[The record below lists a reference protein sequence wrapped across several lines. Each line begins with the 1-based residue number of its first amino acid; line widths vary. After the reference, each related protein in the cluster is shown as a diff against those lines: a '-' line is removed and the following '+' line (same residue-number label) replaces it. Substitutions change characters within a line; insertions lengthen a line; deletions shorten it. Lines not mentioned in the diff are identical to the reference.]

1 MPDTQFFTDH
11 NARHVFHPM
20 GHPAE
25 IQSNPPR
32 IICKGEG
39 VFIEDEQGNRVVDA
53 VGGLWNVNLGYS
65 CEPIKQ
71 AIAEQLAELPYYSS
85 FRGTTTPGVI
95 ELSERLTQLLA
106 PEKMRRAFFTSG
118 GSDSIE
124 TALRLARQYWK
135 VQGQRDRYK
144 FMSFK
149 KGYHGTHFGGASING
164 SDRFRRGYEP
174 MLPGCI
180 HVLFPALYRNP
191 LGATD
196 PEALAEQCLAL
207 IEDEIKFQNAD
218 TIAAFIAEPVLG
230 AGGVYPPP
238 PNLWPGLRALCDK
251 YDILLIADEVITGFG
266 RAGDWF
272 GSRVWGVAPDII
284 CLAKAITSGYFPLGA
299 VMLNEKLETAFMQDQ
314 EQLAAIYH
322 GYTYSGHPVGCA
334 AALTALDETFKLD
347 LPGNSLARGEQI
359 MNRMQALQDE
369 VEIIGEVRGRGLMVG
384 IELVSDRDAKTPLS
398 PQIAGAIGN
407 ATFEAGVFVR
417 ISGNIIILSPPLILS
432 ASEADQICDALEV
445 GLKSVSL

>member
-1 MPDTQFFTDH
+1 
-11 NARHVFHPM
+11 
-20 GHPAE
+20 
-25 IQSNPPR
+25 
-32 IICKGEG
+32 
-39 VFIEDEQGNRVVDA
+39 
-53 VGGLWNVNLGYS
+53 
-65 CEPIKQ
+65 
-71 AIAEQLAELPYYSS
+71 
-85 FRGTTTPGVI
+85 
-95 ELSERLTQLLA
+95 
-106 PEKMRRAFFTSG
+106 MRRAFFTSG

-135 VQGQRDRYK
+135 VQGQQDRHK

-149 KGYHGTHFGGASING
+149 KAYHGTHFGGASING

-180 HVLFPALYRNP
+180 HVPFPAIYRNP

-196 PEALAEQCLAL
+196 PEVLAEQCLAL
-207 IEDEIKFQNAD
+207 IEEEIKFQNAD

-238 PNLWPGLRALCDK
+238 PNLWPVLGSLCDK
-251 YDILLIADEVITGFG
+251 YDILLVADEVITGFG

-272 GSRVWGVAPDII
+272 GSRVWGVAPDIM

-299 VMLNEKLETAFMQDQ
+299 VMLNEKIESAFMQDQ

-359 MNRMQALQDE
+359 MNRLQALQE
-369 VEIIGEVRGRGLMVG
+369 SVKIIGEVRGRGLMVG
-384 IELVSDRDAKTPLS
+384 IELVSDRNAKTPLS

-407 ATFEAGVFVR
+407 ATFDAGTLVR
-417 ISGNIIILSPPLILS
+417 ISGNILILSPPLILS
-432 ASEADQICDALEV
+432 ESEADQICDALEV

>member
-1 MPDTQFFTDH
+1 MFRYDGT
-11 NARHVFHPM
+11 
-20 GHPAE
+20 
-25 IQSNPPR
+25 S
-32 IICKGEG
+32 
-39 VFIEDEQGNRVVDA
+39 
-53 VGGLWNVNLGYS
+53 WN
-65 CEPIKQ
+65 
-71 AIAEQLAELPYYSS
+71 QLDFE
-85 FRGTTTPGVI
+85 
-95 ELSERLTQLLA
+95 
-106 PEKMRRAFFTSG
+106 
-118 GSDSIE
+118 
-124 TALRLARQYWK
+124 
-135 VQGQRDRYK
+135 
-144 FMSFK
+144 
-149 KGYHGTHFGGASING
+149 ING
-164 SDRFRRGYEP
+164 
-174 MLPGCI
+174 
-180 HVLFPALYRNP
+180 
-191 LGATD
+191 
-196 PEALAEQCLAL
+196 EA
-207 IEDEIKFQNAD
+207 
-218 TIAAFIAEPVLG
+218 
-230 AGGVYPPP
+230 
-238 PNLWPGLRALCDK
+238 
-251 YDILLIADEVITGFG
+251 
-266 RAGDWF
+266 AGDWF

-359 MNRMQALQDE
+359 MNRLQALQDE

-432 ASEADQICDALEV
+432 ASEADQICDALEA